1 MTNALMVV
9 GAVEGD
15 MNDRDFHHERRPRS
29 QIPGC
34 QRGRSKS
41 PGLRRNMSPIR
52 EGSAGRRANIE
63 QWNLERERK
72 STDNGWVHSLP
83 MRIWPEAGERF
94 GVARRDFKVM
104 VTVFLRFVGCIR
116 AFILQICS
124 YT

>member
-1 MTNALMVV
+1 MERVEEAAIREVQVKAWAEAGAPAPIGAGSMTNALMVV

-72 STDNGWVHSLP
+72 STDNGNPL
-83 MRIWPEAGERF
+83 
-94 GVARRDFKVM
+94 DD
-104 VTVFLRFVGCIR
+104 
-116 AFILQICS
+116 Q
-124 YT
+124 